1 MISLFY
7 YQKLRLPDHLINVSH
22 HQHHHRRDFLP
33 NSREKSLKFSSEF
46 FSFLHLSEINHEIWR
61 NYRVIQ
67 TACIFIFSVKITVAP
82 TKKSRARVGGYRLAR
97 EPVGSNLVGK
107 DKIAL
112 LGGAARLRRRVIPSI
127 TELNQCF
134 KIHILDPNLDISTF
148 EK

>member
-1 MISLFY
+1 MSYIINIIIGAISCQILG
-7 YQKLRLPDHLINVSH
+7 K
-22 HQHHHRRDFLP
+22 
-33 NSREKSLKFSSEF
+33 KSLKFSPEF

-134 KIHILDPNLDISTF
+134 KIHILDPILDISTF